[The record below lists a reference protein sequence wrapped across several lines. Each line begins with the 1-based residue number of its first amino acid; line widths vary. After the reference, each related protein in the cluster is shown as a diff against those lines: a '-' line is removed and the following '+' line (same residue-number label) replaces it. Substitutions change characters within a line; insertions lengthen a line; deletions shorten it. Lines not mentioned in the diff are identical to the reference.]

1 MQKPFANLT
10 ENPSLHNQKQKV
22 IKSQQI
28 KTVDALMKLWGTAE
42 ASLDPGLVSAAGVC
56 LHLKGEN
63 VGTSR
68 PCPKLHLPLQPVPR
82 HKIAKK
88 PALPPADVG

>member
-42 ASLDPGLVSAAGVC
+42 ASLDPGLVSAAG
-56 LHLKGEN
+56 EN

-82 HKIAKK
+82 HKIAEK